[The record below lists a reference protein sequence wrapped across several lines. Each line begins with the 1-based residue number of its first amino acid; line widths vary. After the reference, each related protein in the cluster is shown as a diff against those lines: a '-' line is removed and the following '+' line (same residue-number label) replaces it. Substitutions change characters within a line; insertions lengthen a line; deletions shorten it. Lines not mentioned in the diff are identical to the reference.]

1 MKLTGILPKAALT
14 GLTLFCLC
22 PVQAQTKPDSVRAP
36 ETKVL
41 VPVEI
46 KGIRVSNKTPFAV
59 SNLDSQAINQS
70 NGVQDVPYLLNQTPS
85 VNITSDA
92 GAGVGY
98 TALHIRGTD
107 PGRINFTINGI
118 PVNDAEAQTA
128 LFVDFPDILS
138 STNSIQVQRGVGSS
152 TNGSGAFGASVNMSN
167 AGQGPEPY
175 AGISSAA
182 GSFNTLKNSIKA
194 GTGKLKGG
202 FRFDAR
208 LSKITSDGY
217 IDRSS
222 SDLKALQFIAG
233 WTSKDERTSVKFNLF
248 TGKEKTGQAWNGVP
262 EDSLQTNRQYNGLGL
277 MANGQYYDDQT
288 DNYQQ
293 DYYQLFLNHQFNP
306 DWDGHLA
313 LFLTRGKGFYNEYK
327 PGESFADYYRQPFI
341 TPKGDTFEATDLT
354 RQLWLDNYF
363 YGLNYALNYHKKHT
377 TLNIGGSLNRYD
389 GKHYGFVTWADYG
402 FPADYRWYHLTAF
415 KNDYSLYAK
424 LQQQVGYNLYLFGD
438 LQVRHVDYQMNGFR
452 ENPGLHPDV
461 HYNFLNPK
469 IGLSYIR
476 PHANNAESK
485 LYVSFAVAHKE
496 PNRDDYEASTNELP
510 NPEVLY
516 DGELGYEYH
525 AAKWQTGLNAYY
537 MYYHNQLIL
546 TGKINDVGTYT
557 RVNVPTSYRSGLEW
571 TAAWQP
577 SKMLSLE
584 ANATFSQN
592 KIKGFHEFIDDYDNG
607 GQVENNYAKTDISFS
622 PGFIAYAQAT
632 VEPFRHPVSR
642 QHFYIDLIGKHVG
655 RQYLDN
661 TANKDRSIDPYT
673 LANLRFRY
681 ELPTGFFKSLGI
693 SLSLNNILNKKY
705 ESNGYTYSYYADG
718 ALNTENYYFPQ
729 AGFNFIAGVDIR
741 F

>member
-1 MKLTGILPKAALT
+1 MKPIGILPKIALS
-14 GLTLFCLC
+14 GLSLFCFGQ
-22 PVQAQTKPDSVRAP
+22 VQAQSTPDSNARK

-41 VPVEI
+41 IPVEI
-46 KGIRVSNKTPFAV
+46 KGIRVNDKAPFAL
-59 SNLDSQAINQS
+59 SNLDSTAINQA

-98 TALHIRGTD
+98 TALRIRGTD

-138 STNSIQVQRGVGSS
+138 STNSIQIQRGVGSS

-167 AGQGPEPY
+167 TEQGDKPY
-175 AGISSAA
+175 AEFSTAA
-182 GSFNTLKNSIKA
+182 GSFNTFKNSIKA

-202 FRFDAR
+202 FQFDAR

-222 SDLKALQFIAG
+222 SDMKALQFIAG
-233 WTSKDERTSVKFNLF
+233 WTSKDERTSIKFNLF

-262 EDSLQTNRQYNGLGL
+262 EDSLKTNRQFNDLGL
-277 MANGQYYDDQT
+277 MANGKYYDDQT

-293 DYYQLFLNHQFNP
+293 DYYQLFLNHQFNSH
-306 DWDGHLA
+306 WDGHIA
-313 LFLTRGKGFYNEYK
+313 FFLTRGKGFYNEYK
-327 PGESFADYYRQPFI
+327 SDENFADYDRPAFN
-341 TPKGDTFEATDLT
+341 TSKGDTFETTNLT

-363 YGLNYALNYHKKHT
+363 YGLTYALNYHKSKT
-377 TLNIGGSLNRYD
+377 SLNLGGSLSRYD
-389 GKHYGFVTWADYG
+389 GKHYGYVTWADYG
-402 FPADYRWYHLTAF
+402 FPADYRWYNLTAF
-415 KNDYSLYAK
+415 KNDYSVYAK
-424 LQQQVGYNLYLFGD
+424 LQQQIGYKLYLFGD
-438 LQVRHVDYQMNGFR
+438 LQFRHVDYQMNGFR
-452 ENPGLHPDV
+452 DNPDLKPDV

-469 IGLSYIR
+469 IGLSYIL

-485 LYVSFAVAHKE
+485 IYASFAMAHKE
-496 PNRDDYEASTNELP
+496 PNRDDYEAAKNELP

-525 AAKWQTGLNAYY
+525 AAKWQMGLNAYY
-537 MYYHNQLIL
+537 MHYHNQLIL

-557 RVNVPTSYRSGLEW
+557 RANVPTSYRSGLEW
-571 TAAWQP
+571 TALWQP
-577 SKMLSLE
+577 AKIITLT

-592 KIKGFHEFIDDYDNG
+592 KIKDFHEFIDDYDNG
-607 GQVENNYAKTDISFS
+607 GQVENTYDKTDISFS
-622 PGFIAYAQAT
+622 PDFIAYAQAS
-632 VEPFRHPVSR
+632 VEPFKMQR

-661 TANKDRSIDPYT
+661 SSNIERSIDPYT

-681 ELPTGFFKSLGI
+681 ELQTSFLKSLGI
-693 SLSLNNILNKKY
+693 NLTLNNILDKKY
-705 ESNGYTYSYYADG
+705 ESNGYTFSYYADG
-718 ALNTENYYFPQ
+718 DLSTENYYFPQ
-729 AGFNFIAGVDIR
+729 AGFNFIIGVDIK